1 MESVVSLLTTAGGRI
16 TCARCTARSS
26 RSGMQCRRPAIKSS
40 KSKKCQFHG
49 GGNTSGRQTAE
60 GRSNITK
67 SKLRHG
73 EATRQARQEYS
84 KASAY
89 LNQLED
95 AMHILGMTNAP
106 RTRGR
111 KPSGYTPIRSI
122 QDIKKMI
129 LENQKH

>member
-1 MESVVSLLTTAGGRI
+1 
-16 TCARCTARSS
+16 
-26 RSGMQCRRPAIKSS
+26 MQCRRPAIKSS

-129 LENQKH
+129 LDNQKH

>member
-1 MESVVSLLTTAGGRI
+1 MEQVLVTANGKI
-16 TCARCTARSS
+16 KCLRCLAKSS
-26 RSGMQCRRPAIKSS
+26 RTGVQCGRPALNVS
-40 KSKKCQFHG
+40 KTQKCQFHG
-49 GGNTSGRQTAE
+49 GCLKSGRLTSE
-60 GRSNITK
+60 GRLNTTK

-73 EATRQARQEYS
+73 EATKQARQEYS

-95 AMHILGMTNAP
+95 AMNILGMTNAP

-122 QDIKKMI
+122 QDIKRMI
-129 LENQKH
+129 LDNQKH